1 MEGTILIGIIVAI
14 SGLIG
19 MMLLYKNV
27 EIHPISKFGFTIYC
41 TSFTISLF
49 YGVVSS
55 TDIMSIKWSTI
66 IDLLL
71 LVMSLIGIILVLLS
85 YKPKG
90 LTKLA
95 RYGYFLVILYLIG
108 FSCIILFYG

>member
-1 MEGTILIGIIVAI
+1 MIGIIVAM

-27 EIHPISKFGFTIYC
+27 EIYPVSKFGFTIYW

-49 YGVVSS
+49 YGVIST
-55 TDIMSIKWSTI
+55 TDIMSNKWSTI
-66 IDLLL
+66 VDLLL
-71 LVMSLIGIILVLLS
+71 LVMSLIGIMLVLSS
-85 YKPKG
+85 YKPTG

-95 RYGYFLVILYLIG
+95 RYGYFLVI
-108 FSCIILFYG
+108 FYFLCCH

>member
-1 MEGTILIGIIVAI
+1 MIGIIVAM

-27 EIHPISKFGFTIYC
+27 EIYPVSKFGFTIYW

-49 YGVVSS
+49 YGVIST
-55 TDIMSIKWSTI
+55 TDIMSNKWSTI
-66 IDLLL
+66 VDLLL

-85 YKPKG
+85 
-90 LTKLA
+90 
-95 RYGYFLVILYLIG
+95 
-108 FSCIILFYG
+108 

>member
-1 MEGTILIGIIVAI
+1 MIGIIVAM

-27 EIHPISKFGFTIYC
+27 EIYPVSKFGFTIYW

-49 YGVVSS
+49 YGVIST
-55 TDIMSIKWSTI
+55 TDIMSNKWSTI
-66 IDLLL
+66 VDLLL
-71 LVMSLIGIILVLLS
+71 LVMRLIGIMLVLSS
-85 YKPKG
+85 YKPTG

-95 RYGYFLVILYLIG
+95 RYGYFLVIFYLIG
-108 FSCIILFYG
+108 FSCIILF

>member
-1 MEGTILIGIIVAI
+1 MIGIIVAM

-27 EIHPISKFGFTIYC
+27 EIYPVSKFGFTIYW

-49 YGVVSS
+49 YGVIST
-55 TDIMSIKWSTI
+55 TDIMSNKWSTI
-66 IDLLL
+66 VDLLL
-71 LVMSLIGIILVLLS
+71 LVMSLIGIMLVLSS
-85 YKPKG
+85 YKPTG

-95 RYGYFLVILYLIG
+95 RYGYFLVIFYLIG
-108 FSCIILFYG
+108 FSCIILF

>member
-1 MEGTILIGIIVAI
+1 MIDIIVAM

-27 EIHPISKFGFTIYC
+27 EIYPVSKFGFTIYW

-49 YGVVSS
+49 YGVIST
-55 TDIMSIKWSTI
+55 TDIMSNKWSTI
-66 IDLLL
+66 VDLLL
-71 LVMSLIGIILVLLS
+71 LVMSLIGIMLVLSS
-85 YKPKG
+85 YKPTG

-95 RYGYFLVILYLIG
+95 RYGYFLVIFYLTG
-108 FSCIILFYG
+108 FSCIILF

>member
-27 EIHPISKFGFTIYC
+27 EIHPISKFGFTIYW

-49 YGVVSS
+49 
-55 TDIMSIKWSTI
+55 
-66 IDLLL
+66 
-71 LVMSLIGIILVLLS
+71 
-85 YKPKG
+85 
-90 LTKLA
+90 
-95 RYGYFLVILYLIG
+95 
-108 FSCIILFYG
+108 